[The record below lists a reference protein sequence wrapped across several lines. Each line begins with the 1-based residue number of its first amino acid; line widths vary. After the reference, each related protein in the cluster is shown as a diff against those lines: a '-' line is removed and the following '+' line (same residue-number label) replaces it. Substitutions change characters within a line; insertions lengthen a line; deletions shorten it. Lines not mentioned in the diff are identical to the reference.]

1 MTTFKTTSVVS
12 FSHLLTTAFFETC
25 KWSIIQNSNMVYL
38 LAYVVEQNKKTCVSH
53 SAYQA
58 THSNNPTDFEMREP
72 EG

>member
-1 MTTFKTTSVVS
+1 MTFKTASV
-12 FSHLLTTAFFETC
+12 LLFFETC